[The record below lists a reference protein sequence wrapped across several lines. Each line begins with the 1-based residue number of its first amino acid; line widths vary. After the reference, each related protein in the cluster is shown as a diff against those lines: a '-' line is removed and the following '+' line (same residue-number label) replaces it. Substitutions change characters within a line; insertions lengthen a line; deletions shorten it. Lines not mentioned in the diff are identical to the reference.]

1 MGALERITRMP
12 KDWIITPDAPDKAV
26 AGRRWG
32 VPPLVAQLLLNRGL
46 TSTDSAADFLTPQ
59 LRDLLPPE
67 QLPGAREAAE
77 CVVEALHAGKKIVLY
92 GDYDVDGTTGVAI
105 LLHVLR
111 QAGAQVSYYV
121 PHRVEEGYGLNRDA
135 LEKLADE
142 GAQLIVTI
150 DCGIRAAEVAEV
162 LREKQVPL
170 IVTDH
175 HLPGAKLPPAEVLVH
190 PTVGGDYANPHLCG
204 AGVAFKLA
212 WIIAQRLSGAE
223 RVTPAWRAL
232 LMDLLPLAALGTIA
246 DVVPLVGENRIIARH
261 GLAHLPQ
268 TPWPGV
274 RALIE
279 SAGLEGANISG
290 YDVGFKLAPRLN
302 AAGRMGHARLAVELL
317 TDATEDRAREIALYL
332 EDHNRKR
339 QATERRIT
347 REASEIID
355 AGGLASDAR
364 RGIVLAG
371 KDWHAGVIG
380 IVAARLVE
388 RYHRPV
394 VLIALDGAQGQ
405 GSGRSITHFDLFA
418 ALDGCREHLL
428 TCGGHAQAAGLR
440 IAAEKVDDFTDAFV
454 NVANQRL
461 TGADMVAKLRLDAC
475 VTLDELTLPTA
486 EAIAG
491 LGPFGIDNPQPLF
504 ATDWLELAG
513 EPRVVGKDQNH
524 LQVTFAQHGVQLK
537 GIGFGLAELAEDL
550 KEHRRCQV
558 AFEPIINDFNSRRS
572 VELRILDLRFPP

>member
-1 MGALERITRMP
+1 MP
-12 KDWIITPDAPDKAV
+12 KDWIITPDAPDKAL
-26 AGRRWG
+26 AARRWG

-46 TSTDSAADFLTPQ
+46 TATDSANGFLTPQ

-67 QLPGAREAAE
+67 QLPGAPAAADRI
-77 CVVEALHAGKKIVLY
+77 VEAVRARQRIVLY

-111 QAGAQVSYYV
+111 RAEAQVSFYV

-135 LEKLADE
+135 VERLVAE

-150 DCGIRAAEVAEV
+150 DCGICATEVAGI
-162 LREKQVPL
+162 LHEKQVPL

-175 HLPGAKLPPAEVLVH
+175 HLPGSELPPAEALVH
-190 PTVGGDYANPHLCG
+190 PTVGGEYANPHLCG

-212 WIIAQRLSGAE
+212 WIIAQRLSGTE
-223 RVTPAWRAL
+223 RVTPAWRKL
-232 LMDLLPLAALGTIA
+232 LVDLLPLAALGTIA

-261 GLAHLPQ
+261 GLAGLPQ

-279 SAGLEGANISG
+279 SAGLEGARISG

-317 TDATEDRAREIALYL
+317 TDATEERAREIALYL
-332 EDHNRKR
+332 EEHNRKR
-339 QATERRIT
+339 QTTERRIT
-347 REASEIID
+347 REAAEIID
-355 AGGLASDAR
+355 RDGLAGDAR

-371 KDWHAGVIG
+371 RDWHVGVIG
-380 IVAARLVE
+380 IVAARLVD

-394 VLIALDGAQGQ
+394 VIIALNGEQGQ
-405 GSGRSITHFDLFA
+405 GSARSIPHFDLFA
-418 ALDGCREHLL
+418 ALDSCREHLL
-428 TCGGHAQAAGLR
+428 GCGGHAQAAGLR
-440 IAAEKVDDFTDAFV
+440 IALDQVDAFTEAFV
-454 NVANQRL
+454 AVANQRL
-461 TGADMVAKLRLDAC
+461 TGADLVLKLRLDAY
-475 VTLDELTLPTA
+475 VTLEELTLTTA
-486 EAIAG
+486 EAVAG
-491 LGPFGIDNPQPLF
+491 LGPFGNGNSQPQF
-504 ATDWLELAG
+504 ATDWLDLAG
-513 EPRVVGKDQNH
+513 EPRCVGKDQNH
-524 LQVTFAQHGVQLK
+524 LQAAFTQHGVRLK

-558 AFEPIINDFNSRRS
+558 AFEPIINDFNNRRS
-572 VELRILDLRFPP
+572 VEMRILDLRFPQ